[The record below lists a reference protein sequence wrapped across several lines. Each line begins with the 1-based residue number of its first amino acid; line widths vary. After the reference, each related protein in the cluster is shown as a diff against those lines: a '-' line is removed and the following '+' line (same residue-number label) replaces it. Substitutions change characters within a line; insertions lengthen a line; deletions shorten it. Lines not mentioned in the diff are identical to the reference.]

1 MPERGEGNREQIES
15 GSLQAKS
22 GIGSGS
28 DGALEKAD
36 AKLAQE
42 AWAETRA
49 RREHPRL
56 LAEAVSLNGSKTGS
70 LALNMTEDGTFA
82 KAKEKPTVTG
92 DKSPGESLGKERKS
106 IEQEKTR
113 RPEIVEERGSKS
125 VLSDLNDAKEPAKP
139 ELKGTRIAA
148 RRYIAHQNR
157 VQDLGKSNWG
167 TASHGILDGNL
178 NRGIGA
184 ALVLSVGLSY
194 YIQYRQSHE
203 APPLYEKPCKLTG
216 K

>member
-1 MPERGEGNREQIES
+1 MPERGEGNREQTES

-22 GIGSGS
+22 GIGSRS

-36 AKLAQE
+36 AKLARE
-42 AWAETRA
+42 AWTDTRI

-70 LALNMTEDGTFA
+70 LALNMTEDGTFSRTN
-82 KAKEKPTVTG
+82 EKPTTAG
-92 DKSPGESLGKERKS
+92 EKSPGQERKL
-106 IEQEKTR
+106 IEEAKDLKK
-113 RPEIVEERGSKS
+113 RPEIIEERGSKS